1 MNAMRWV
8 ELPGR
13 SSILKLCRHRLAAG
27 DRIGE
32 HRHDFHEIFW
42 VTGGEGEHRVNGESV
57 PVSRGDLVWIRPFDC
72 HGLQGRGRETLELY
86 NLAFDPAVIGE
97 LGRRYPEVG
106 RFFAP
111 GDRQPLTMTLSERLL
126 NFLESGAAGLR
137 QRPNARFELDRFLLN
152 LIAELAGWRA
162 NPYRNCPRWL
172 REAAAELQR
181 NPEHLKL
188 GSRALALLAG
198 RTPEHTSRELKRC
211 AGITPSQAANGAR
224 EDYAARL
231 LADSELNVTEIA
243 YRCGFGTL
251 SGFFPVF
258 RSEFGCSP
266 LEYRR
271 GHLRSELQSD
281 AVER

>member
-1 MNAMRWV
+1 MRWV

-111 GDRQPLTMTLSERLL
+111 GDRQIVFGNPDVQDLDDG
-126 NFLESGAAGLR
+126 NVIVIGL
-137 QRPNARFELDRFLLN
+137 
-152 LIAELAGWRA
+152 ELA
-162 NPYRNCPRWL
+162 
-172 REAAAELQR
+172 
-181 NPEHLKL
+181 
-188 GSRALALLAG
+188 
-198 RTPEHTSRELKRC
+198 
-211 AGITPSQAANGAR
+211 NGDWA
-224 EDYAARL
+224 YAAY
-231 LADSELNVTEIA
+231 EI
-243 YRCGFGTL
+243 
-251 SGFFPVF
+251 VV
-258 RSEFGCSP
+258 
-266 LEYRR
+266 
-271 GHLRSELQSD
+271 D
-281 AVER
+281 